1 MSGHA
6 QPGNG
11 KGGGGRRPLPP
22 LLRDVTLWRQLG
34 RTYLLSAIAGAIAVW
49 ANIPLP
55 WMLGPFFAW
64 AAMSLMGMRPTLMP
78 MGRELGQVAIGVVV
92 GMRFTLPLL
101 LATMSLLPVMFLGTI
116 YVIALTMSAAVLFG
130 WLARVD
136 HVTAF
141 FATAAGGVADM
152 ARVAQKF
159 GGVTQSVAVVHAL
172 RVACVVALVPFI
184 VVFMGE
190 RGTPP
195 LIQDDASGTA
205 WLVPV
210 ALLLGY
216 LGARALKPTPI
227 PNPWLVGPIFV
238 GMALGISG
246 IFHVHVPG
254 IVIVVAQI
262 ALGTWLGAQFRRE
275 QLGALPR
282 VTAAGL
288 AISLYLVVGAALGA
302 WVFSSATGVP
312 FTTAFLGFAPAA
324 VTEMVLV
331 AKLMDLETEIVTAF
345 HVLRIAVVASTVL
358 FVFRF
363 YLKLRGVR
371 LEP

>member
-1 MSGHA
+1 MSGRA
-6 QPGNG
+6 QPENG
-11 KGGGGRRPLPP
+11 KGGGGRRLPP

-34 RTYLLSAIAGAIAVW
+34 RTYALSVIAGAIAVW
-49 ANIPLP
+49 AGIPLP

-64 AAMSLMGMRPTLMP
+64 AAMSLMGLRPTLMP

-101 LATMSLLPVMFLGTI
+101 LATMSLLPAMFLGTI
-116 YVIALTMSAAVLFG
+116 YVILLTMSAAVLFG

-172 RVACVVALVPFI
+172 RVACVVGLVPFI
-184 VVFMGE
+184 VVFLGE

-195 LIQDDASGTA
+195 LIADEVTGTV

-246 IFHVHVPG
+246 VFHVHVPG
-254 IVIVVAQI
+254 VVIVVAQI

-302 WVFSSATGVP
+302 WVFSAATGVA

-331 AKLMDLETEIVTAF
+331 AKFMDLEAEIVTAF
-345 HVLRIAVVASTVL
+345 HVLRIAIVASTVL
-358 FVFRF
+358 LVFRL
-363 YLKLRGVR
+363 YGKLRGVR